1 MSSVKPGGGS
11 FVRDGE
17 ALLPQPWTKSG
28 WGPNMLMGRYLA
40 GLIAYGAEQH
50 ATPEFQP
57 GRMTVDMFRPAPLG
71 PTLLDTRVVRDGRR
85 IRVVDVDVI
94 VAEEVV
100 CLGAVVF
107 IAALRL
113 TLRIFAKSVRPRLPI
128 LFCAA
133 VLASV
138 PQTLFS
144 RFAAIFI
151 WPEVS
156 RLGPPLWLWY
166 FQVLLVFIVLSLGLV
181 LTMFRSTDGDVI
193 QNRHAPF
200 SELNQTWPEAV
211 IALQMEDHY
220 VRVHRA
226 DGSDLILMTMRE
238 AMARTGQAD
247 GCQPHRS
254 WWVARRAVKEIVV
267 KPRSMRLLLT
277 NGLLVPV
284 ARNRVALLRSKGWLI

>member
-100 CLGAVVF
+100 CRGSVVF
-107 IAALRL
+107 LLRTADPETIGWVPAEHELPDPESRPTYVGQNGWTPVWDQRPFGTWGATAAGERGSWQRE
-113 TLRIFAKSVRPRLPI
+113 TEDFVAGDP
-128 LFCAA
+128 
-133 VLASV
+133 
-138 PQTLFS
+138 
-144 RFAAIFI
+144 
-151 WPEVS
+151 VS
-156 RLGPPLWLWY
+156 
-166 FQVLLVFIVLSLGLV
+166 
-181 LTMFRSTDGDVI
+181 
-193 QNRHAPF
+193 PF
-200 SELNQTWPEAV
+200 
-211 IALQMEDHY
+211 M
-220 VRVHRA
+220 
-226 DGSDLILMTMRE
+226 
-238 AMARTGQAD
+238 
-247 GCQPHRS
+247 
-254 WWVARRAVKEIVV
+254 
-267 KPRSMRLLLT
+267 
-277 NGLLVPV
+277 
-284 ARNRVALLRSKGWLI
+284 RVALAADSANGGINAHEKGLNFINADLTLTLAALPQDEWVAMRPISRAVADGVSVGVVDVYDRTHRIGQVSMIGLADKRNG